1 MCISFSMYISSL
13 CSFIFTHLQKAR
25 IRDLNI
31 RPPTPITL
39 SLQTEPEDGLYI
51 GRNM

>member
-13 CSFIFTHLQKAR
+13 YNFIFTHPHKAR
-25 IRDLNI
+25 LCDLSI
-31 RPPTPITL
+31 RPPTSITL
-39 SLQTEPEDGLYI
+39 SLHTEPEDGLYI